1 MIPKGQGNKGK
12 KPIKKGQDKKT
23 ETPKKQ
29 TKKPTPEKKVLIV
42 VPRRSRRMET
52 EEEKW
57 RRHHLG
63 ESGLIPEDPK
73 KTHKLG
79 FVYFSFFHSV
89 TYLTMFQIHV
99 YYRL

>member
-1 MIPKGQGNKGK
+1 M
-12 KPIKKGQDKKT
+12 KKGQDKKT

-29 TKKPTPEKKVLIV
+29 TKKLTLKKKVFII

-57 RRHHLG
+57 KRHHLE
-63 ESGLIPEDPK
+63 ESGLIPKDSK
-73 KTHKLG
+73 KTGKLG

-89 TYLTMFQIHV
+89 IYLTMFKIHI